1 MAPLLYT
8 FIFLVF
14 DLVRLSNS
22 APSMELL
29 TRSCRD
35 KVVRNVT
42 NYIVNYEKIVGSMVE
57 NMERDKFAMGEIGDP
72 PERLYVLSQCTGDLS
87 GKDCLACFHEIK
99 EILMGCFPNTG
110 GRIFFGGCYI
120 RAENYPFFNL
130 PVEPDDLR
138 KCGDSVNTQ
147 PEFSD
152 MVRKK
157 INELVRSTAESGSG
171 VAYKRTR
178 HIFVLV
184 MATCWKTMDRNMCN
198 VCVEKA
204 AQVCSSCLPSTEGRV
219 LNSGCILR
227 YADYDFGNNRALRAK
242 DIMLIYATYVFVGLS
257 ISALIAA
264 VGIYV
269 SRTTYKRK
277 IRRWKT
283 HNKGMHMDFSV
294 TKRGLNFLEFKFST
308 LEKAT
313 ECFDEAHKLGQ
324 GGYGEVFRGKLAD
337 GREIAIKRL
346 FATGKTQSEV
356 ICNEIDVISS
366 AQHKNLVRFLGCCFT
381 TTNSF
386 LVYEFLVNKSLDRIL
401 FDSERK
407 KELDWKK
414 RLQII
419 VGTAE
424 GLEYLH
430 KGCQM
435 RIIHRDIKAS
445 NILLGSRF
453 KPKIADFGLAR
464 FSSCGRNLSG
474 ATIAGTFGYLAP
486 EYLAQGRLTEKVDVY
501 SFGVLVLEIVTGVRN
516 NKLNPN
522 APFETLVAH
531 AWKHFQSNTVL
542 EIIEKS
548 MEMEIKDIEEV
559 KRVVQVGLLC
569 TQESPSLRPSMTIA
583 LQMLK
588 QNDIELPT
596 PSKPPFI
603 DEHLELSSSSDSCR
617 CQPSCISDLCTRTPQ
632 NVLTLQ

>member
-242 DIMLIYATYVFVGLS
+242 D
-257 ISALIAA
+257 
-264 VGIYV
+264 
-269 SRTTYKRK
+269 
-277 IRRWKT
+277 
-283 HNKGMHMDFSV
+283 KGMHMDFSV

-366 AQHKNLVRFLGCCFT
+366 AQHKNL
-381 TTNSF
+381 
-386 LVYEFLVNKSLDRIL
+386 E
-401 FDSERK
+401 DSERK